1 MKPNLI
7 VAGLI
12 LAAALSATAA
22 PRAIAADRPAESA
35 RVPYEDLDLSMPAG
49 RAALERRI
57 RSRAR
62 AVCRREMRD
71 AVWQPFEMHS
81 CVTDT
86 IAHARMSSARVI
98 ARANGIDAGT
108 ALAAR

>member
-22 PRAIAADRPAESA
+22 PRAVAADRPAESA
-35 RVPYEDLDLSMPAG
+35 RIPYEDLDLSMPAG
-49 RAALERRI
+49 RAALNRRI
-57 RSRAR
+57 RLRAQ

-71 AVWQPFEMHS
+71 SVWLPFELHG

-86 IAHARMSSARVI
+86 VARARASSALVI
-98 ARANGIDAGT
+98 ARANGSDSET